1 MYSAKNPVILWSYE
15 SATCVIV
22 VYLLTY
28 TLIAGLVFSHILIDY
43 DLIEIPFYNPL
54 QHGKKLLI
62 LDYSETAKSIT

>member
-1 MYSAKNPVILWSYE
+1 MIIRVCDLRYSGI
-15 SATCVIV
+15 
-22 VYLLTY
+22 LTY